1 MMEARME
8 IKDIEKLAN
17 LARIRI
23 TDEEKATFLTEIDAI
38 LKYVGE
44 IQKAT
49 VGTSHTEVG
58 AVYNVLREDGPAN
71 IPGQYTEAILT
82 EAPEVAEN
90 CIKVK
95 KIL

>member
-1 MMEARME
+1 ME
-8 IKDIEKLAN
+8 IKDIEKLAT

-23 TDEEKATFLTEIDAI
+23 TDEEKTTFLKEIDSI

-49 VGTSHTEVG
+49 TGEARPEVG
-58 AVYNVLREDGPAN
+58 SVYNVLREDTGAHV
-71 IPGQYTEAILT
+71 PGQYTEAILA
-82 EAPEVAEN
+82 EASAVEGGH
-90 CIKVK
+90 IKVK

>member
-1 MMEARME
+1 ME
-8 IKDIEKLAN
+8 IKDIEKLAT

-23 TDEEKATFLTEIDAI
+23 TDEEKATFLTEIESI

-49 VGTSHTEVG
+49 VGASHTEVG
-58 AVYNVLREDGPAN
+58 SVYNVLREDGVVN
-71 IPGQYTEAILT
+71 TPGQYTEAILA
-82 EAPEVAEN
+82 EAPDVAEN

>member
-1 MMEARME
+1 MMDALME
-8 IKDIEKLAN
+8 IKDIEKLAT

-44 IQKAT
+44 IQKAST
-49 VGTSHTEVG
+49 GASYVEVG
-58 AVYNVLREDGPAN
+58 PVYNVLREDTGAHT
-71 IPGQYTEAILT
+71 PGQYTKAILA
-82 EAPEVAEN
+82 EAPDIEEN

>member
-1 MMEARME
+1 ME
-8 IKDIEKLAN
+8 IKDIEKLAT

-23 TDEEKATFLTEIDAI
+23 SDEEKVTFLTEIDAI

-49 VGTSHTEVG
+49 LGASHTEVG
-58 AVYNVLREDGPAN
+58 AVYNVLREDGLAN
-71 IPGQYTEAILT
+71 TPGQYTKAILA

>member
-1 MMEARME
+1 ME
-8 IKDIEKLAN
+8 IKDIEKLAT

-23 TDEEKATFLTEIDAI
+23 SDDEKATFLKEIDAI

-44 IQKAT
+44 IQTAST
-49 VGTSHTEVG
+49 GVSQTSAGLVH
-58 AVYNVLREDGPAN
+58 NVLRDDVVVNTTGS
-71 IPGQYTEAILT
+71 YTEAILR
-82 EAPEVAEN
+82 EAPSTEEN